1 MATLP
6 RRIVA
11 LSVGVVLLVG
21 LATASVASAR
31 STLVWTGG
39 NSARPNEPFTRFT
52 TATGS
57 KYRNDL
63 NELVPGVDKRDIL
76 PSNMSQYKCVMLW
89 LNATPPAAFDTLN
102 NYMLGGGTVV
112 AVGEYGPD
120 YGAGRRRDK
129 RDRHGPRL
137 DDAAEGQQAGDAA
150 DDDEPRA
157 SATRT

>member
-52 TATGS
+52 AATGS

-102 NYMLGGGTVV
+102 NYMLNGGTVV

-120 YGAGRRRDK
+120 YAPVDAGIN
-129 RDRHGPRL
+129 
-137 DDAAEGQQAGDAA
+137 
-150 DDDEPRA
+150 
-157 SATRT
+157 